1 LLVRPDRPRGTSLD
15 GARVTWRHP
24 LKRGIQK
31 LLGGVG
37 FLRRRRSQEG
47 ERVRIPR
54 QDIEARH
61 RLREG
66 LDTEERAARQARR
79 DIRVGIRAADERIQA
94 MFPHQQP
101 ADGEQSPLE
110 EVTPRDLPVGERL
123 DDLLAVPAGVLGFLD
138 PKFRCFAWKKHQ
150 LLLFLIA
157 RLEPRRRSSS
167 LAIKKRRDRKSTRL
181 NSSHLGISYA
191 VFCLKKK

>member
-1 LLVRPDRPRGTSLD
+1 SLFLCPPHPRTRVLPLSLHD
-15 GARVTWRHP
+15 ALP
-24 LKRGIQK
+24 IC
-31 LLGGVG
+31 
-37 FLRRRRSQEG
+37 
-47 ERVRIPR
+47 
-54 QDIEARH
+54 
-61 RLREG
+61 
-66 LDTEERAARQARR
+66 
-79 DIRVGIRAADERIQA
+79 
-94 MFPHQQP
+94 
-101 ADGEQSPLE
+101 
-110 EVTPRDLPVGERL
+110 DLPVGERL

-138 PKFRCFAWKKHQ
+138 PKFRCFIGKKHQ